1 MSSLL
6 SNLIKFFARGGEVL
20 IMRAGQP
27 VASLKKDRVPGSAKD
42 LFVVPDDFNDPLPPE
57 IQRYF
62 DGEDDDTFW

>member
-6 SNLIKFFARGGEVL
+6 SNLIKLLGRGGEVV
-20 IMRAGQP
+20 ITRGGQP
-27 VASLKKDRVPGSAKD
+27 VARLNKERVPGSAKG
-42 LFVVPDDFNDPLPPE
+42 LFVVPDNFNDPLPSE